1 LSLKS
6 LYLRTLGQIFPS
18 DYFARRYPVS
28 VKGLCLIEGQV
39 ILLRNERSEWDFP
52 GGKLQGREPITECL
66 RREMYEELGITVTVG
81 PLLEATTL
89 RILRQV
95 NVVVL
100 LYQCFT
106 KSSADALR
114 LSGESF
120 ELRLFPPEEALQLG
134 LPAAYERALR
144 MVVGGALRE

>member
-1 LSLKS
+1 MTLKS
-6 LYLRTLGQIFPS
+6 IYLKTLGRLLPT

-28 VKGLCLIEGQV
+28 IKGICLLDGEV

-52 GGKLQGREPITECL
+52 GGKLHGRESLPECL
-66 RREMYEELGITVTVG
+66 RREMREELGIAVEVG
-81 PLLEATTL
+81 PLLHATTL

-114 LSGESF
+114 LSSESF

-134 LPAAYERALR
+134 LPDAYERALR
-144 MVVGGALRE
+144 MVVQVEG